1 MAKRKTEQVADPEEV
16 NAANQNLKGSEELT
30 PTDTPAEQ
38 VENPEEVKDPIKEPE
53 KKETKTSK
61 KSKAEGA
68 TTAQSKDIPSDV
80 LKVLECFPNEDEL
93 YINKFGG
100 VFTKDTEPSV
110 VAGAI
115 LYKNPYYKS

>member
-16 NAANQNLKGSEELT
+16 NAANQNLKGSEELN

-53 KKETKTSK
+53 KKETKMSK

-110 VAGAI
+110 IAGAI